1 MENYPLVSI
10 ITVNYNQGKVTAE
23 LLRSLRGVTYPS
35 VEIIVVDNGS
45 PGENPDFLKEQFPE
59 ITLIK
64 TGENLGFAGGNNA
77 GIRVSKGKYLMFLNN
92 DTEVEPGFLEP
103 LVGLLEKN
111 PDIGMVSPKVK
122 YFYKPGVLQYAG
134 FTKMNPYTIRN
145 KGIGYMM
152 PDSPQYNS
160 LTETN
165 YIHGAAMMLPERVVQ
180 EVGLMP
186 EIYFLYYEE
195 YDWTEMVKRAG
206 YKIYYQPESA
216 VYHKE
221 SVTTGVESP
230 LKTYYINR
238 SRLIF
243 TRRNI
248 RGLALFI
255 SLFFQIFISLPKNT
269 LLFLLKGQF
278 GNTRAYLRAYLW
290 NLTHYKGIKA
300 NPHL

>member
-23 LLRSLRGVTYPS
+23 LLHSLRRITYPS
-35 VEIIVVDNGS
+35 LEIIVVDNGS
-45 PGENPDFLKEQFPE
+45 PRENPDFLKEQFPE
-59 ITLIK
+59 ITLVK

-77 GIRVSKGKYLMFLNN
+77 GIRISKGKYLMFLNN
-92 DTEVEPGFLEP
+92 DTEVDPGFLEP
-103 LVGLLEKN
+103 LVELLEKN
-111 PDIGMVSPKVK
+111 PEIGMVSPKVK
-122 YFYKPGVLQYAG
+122 YFHKPGVLQYAG
-134 FTKMNPYTIRN
+134 FTRMNPYTIRN
-145 KGIGYMM
+145 RGIGYMM
-152 PDSPQYNS
+152 PDSPEFNTLS
-160 LTETN
+160 ETN
-165 YIHGAAMMLPERVVQ
+165 YIHGAAMMLPERVVE

-186 EIYFLYYEE
+186 EVYFLYYEE

-206 YKIYYQPESA
+206 YKIYYHPESTI
-216 VYHKE
+216 YHKE

-248 RGLALFI
+248 RGLALLI

-269 LLFLLKGQF
+269 LLFLIKGQI
-278 GNTRAYLRAYLW
+278 GNTKAYLRAYLW

>member
-23 LLRSLRGVTYPS
+23 LLRSLRGVTYPYF
-35 VEIIVVDNGS
+35 EIIVVDNGS

-77 GIRVSKGKYLMFLNN
+77 GIRVSKGKFLMFLNN

-111 PDIGMVSPKVK
+111 PDIGMVSPKVM
-122 YFYKPGVLQYAG
+122 YFHKPGVLQYVG

-152 PDSPQYNS
+152 PDSPQYNT

-165 YIHGAAMMLPERVVQ
+165 YIHGAAMMLPERVVK

-186 EIYFLYYEE
+186 EVYFLYYEE

-206 YKIYYQPESA
+206 YKIYYQPESTI
-216 VYHKE
+216 YHKE

-248 RGLALFI
+248 GGLALFI

-278 GNTRAYLRAYLW
+278 GNTRAYLRAYMW

>member
-1 MENYPLVSI
+1 MGNYPLVSI

-35 VEIIVVDNGS
+35 VEIVVVDNGS
-45 PGENPDFLKEQFPE
+45 PRENPDLLKEQFPE
-59 ITLIK
+59 ITLVK
-64 TGENLGFAGGNNA
+64 TGENLVFAGDNNA

-111 PDIGMVSPKVK
+111 PNIGMVSPKVK
-122 YFYKPGVLQYAG
+122 YFYKPAVLQYAG
-134 FTKMNPYTIRN
+134 FTRMNPYTVRN

-152 PDSPQYNS
+152 PDSPQYN
-160 LTETN
+160 TIAETN
-165 YIHGAAMMLPERVVQ
+165 YIHGAAMMLPQRVVE

-206 YKIYYQPESA
+206 FKIYYHPEST

-278 GNTRAYLRAYLW
+278 GNTIAYLRAYLW

>member
-1 MENYPLVSI
+1 MGNYPLVSI

-35 VEIIVVDNGS
+35 VEIVVVDNGS
-45 PGENPDFLKEQFPE
+45 PRENPDLLKEQFPE

-103 LVGLLEKN
+103 LVGQLEKN
-111 PDIGMVSPKVK
+111 PNIGMVSPKVK
-122 YFYKPGVLQYAG
+122 YFYKPAVLQYAG
-134 FTKMNPYTIRN
+134 FTRMNPYTVRN

-152 PDSPQYNS
+152 PDSPQYN
-160 LTETN
+160 TIAETN
-165 YIHGAAMMLPERVVQ
+165 YIHGAAMMLPQRVVE

-206 YKIYYQPESA
+206 FKIYYQPEST

-278 GNTRAYLRAYLW
+278 GNTIAYLRAYLW

>member
-1 MENYPLVSI
+1 
-10 ITVNYNQGKVTAE
+10 
-23 LLRSLRGVTYPS
+23 
-35 VEIIVVDNGS
+35 
-45 PGENPDFLKEQFPE
+45 
-59 ITLIK
+59 
-64 TGENLGFAGGNNA
+64 
-77 GIRVSKGKYLMFLNN
+77 
-92 DTEVEPGFLEP
+92 
-103 LVGLLEKN
+103 
-111 PDIGMVSPKVK
+111 
-122 YFYKPGVLQYAG
+122 
-134 FTKMNPYTIRN
+134 
-145 KGIGYMM
+145 
-152 PDSPQYNS
+152 
-160 LTETN
+160 
-165 YIHGAAMMLPERVVQ
+165 
-180 EVGLMP
+180 MP

-206 YKIYYQPESA
+206 FKIYYQPEST

-278 GNTRAYLRAYLW
+278 GNTIAYLRAYLW